1 MTPEQ
6 VRLLQ
11 QSIEAIGPLLNEI
24 GRSFYTR
31 LFELAPDTRA
41 LFKTDMEGQQQ
52 LFMAIFRQFSVLN
65 ERSMLTLPV
74 TASSSREVSIPGVAG
89 LGERHVAYGVRPEHF
104 NAAQNAFL
112 WSVDKHLGE
121 VVDAKT
127 KEAWVRAFEMI
138 IQGMTSVMTSKA
150 TGAALPHAGRKEE
163 QERDGDESDGDSLE
177 QLFRRQDTIG
187 R

>member
-6 VRLLQ
+6 VRILQ
-11 QSIEAIGPLLNEI
+11 QSLEAIGPMLHEI
-24 GRSFYTR
+24 GRSFYVK
-31 LFELAPDTRA
+31 LFEFAPDTRA
-41 LFKTDMEGQQQ
+41 LFKTDMETQQQ

-74 TASSSREVSIPGVAG
+74 TASSSGEVSIPGVAG
-89 LGERHVAYGVRPEHF
+89 LGERHVTYGVRPDHF
-104 NAAQNAFL
+104 IAAQNAFL

-138 IQGMTSVMTSKA
+138 IQGMTSVMKSEA
-150 TGAALPHAGRKEE
+150 SEAALPHADRQEE
-163 QERDGDESDGDSLE
+163 PERDGDPLD
-177 QLFRRQDTIG
+177 QLFSR
-187 R
+187 